1 MVALATLPML
11 LVCSLLPHHVRAQQ
25 PAASSPNS
33 KDAKPVEKAVEL
45 PAKIGLLDTRIRFET
60 NGDSRKEVHAR
71 IHIQNEIG
79 VHQFSRLNFDYNRA
93 YQQIEIPSVHIT
105 HASGGTA
112 DILPSAITDQPNP
125 AVADASAYQDV
136 RVKSVRILGLAPGD
150 ALEYNVITTTKDGP
164 LAPNFY
170 LSHDLSTEGLT
181 LTEIFEIDLPA
192 SRAVKP
198 STSSR
203 AQSFETQQTGEGAD
217 ARTIYRWQR
226 LEKKGDS
233 SEQGRES
240 KMPPKISESAKG
252 AGDSASPLLDSDIV
266 LTSFANWWD
275 LAKALQASLVVSA
288 APSAEVKAKAD
299 ELTRNSASPDE
310 KLRALYDF
318 VAQKL
323 ATVDLPLG
331 TTGFRLR
338 PPAEVL
344 NGKSAIPEE
353 KSTLLYAM
361 VRSAGLDAR
370 LSLAAPTVRPQRD
383 PAFPALLSNV
393 LVVVHGATKT
403 FWLDP
408 SVEVAPFGVIASSLR
423 GKPALSLAASN
434 DARVFENVPK
444 GLPFAATQRV
454 TVDASLGADGSLH
467 AKVHYTMRG
476 ENELVLRVAFHQ
488 SDREKWKDVAQL
500 MSLSDGFRGK
510 IVSASASD
518 PSDTRHPFSVDYE
531 ITQPNFV
538 DWSKPTIRIP
548 ALLPLLGLPD
558 APGRSGETATPGPID
573 LGTPLSVD
581 TKLTLHLPP
590 NVSIEGPTGTSVDRD
605 YATFASHYAAEGS
618 VIFASRHINFILRE
632 LPAARAADYN
642 AFLHAVQTDQ
652 AQLFTL
658 TRPHDVSTADKH
670 DPAPK
675 TVTTGPQPKP

>member
-1 MVALATLPML
+1 VA
-11 LVCSLLPHHVRAQQ
+11 H
-25 PAASSPNS
+25 
-33 KDAKPVEKAVEL
+33 
-45 PAKIGLLDTRIRFET
+45 
-60 NGDSRKEVHAR
+60 
-71 IHIQNEIG
+71 
-79 VHQFSRLNFDYNRA
+79 
-93 YQQIEIPSVHIT
+93 QQIEIPSVHIT

-112 DILPSAITDQPNP
+112 DILPSAVADQPNP
-125 AVADASAYQDV
+125 AVAGAPAYQDV

-150 ALEYNVITTTKDGP
+150 ALEYNVITTTKHGP
-164 LAPNFY
+164 LAPSFY

-198 STSSR
+198 WTSPR
-203 AQSFETQQTGEGAD
+203 AQTFETEHSGEGPD

-226 LEKKGDS
+226 LEKKADS
-233 SEQGRES
+233 SEQKPEPR
-240 KMPPKISESAKG
+240 MPPKESTSAKT

-266 LTSFANWWD
+266 LTSFANWPD
-275 LAKALQASLVVSA
+275 LAKALQESLIASA
-288 APSAEVKAKAD
+288 APYDEVKAKAD
-299 ELTRNSASPDE
+299 ELTRNAASPDE

-323 ATVDLPLG
+323 STVDLPLG

-338 PPAEVL
+338 PPAETL
-344 NGKSAIPEE
+344 RGNSAIPEE
-353 KSTLLYAM
+353 KSTLLYAL
-361 VRSAGLDAR
+361 VRSVGLDAR
-370 LSLAAPTVRPQRD
+370 LSLAGPMVRPQRD
-383 PAFPALLSNV
+383 PAFPSLLTNA
-393 LVVVHGATKT
+393 LVVVRGASKT

-408 SVEVAPFGVIASSLR
+408 SVEVAPFGVIASTLR
-423 GKPALSLAASN
+423 GKPALSLASGAE
-434 DARVFENVPK
+434 ARVFENVPK

-454 TVDASLGADGSLH
+454 TVDASLGADGSLR

-518 PSDTRHPFSVDYE
+518 PYDTRHPFSVDYE

-538 DWSKPTIRIP
+538 DWSKQTIRIP

-558 APGRSGETATPGPID
+558 AQARSGEGAAPAPID

-590 NVSIEGPTGTSVDRD
+590 NISIEGPTGTSVDRD

-658 TRPHDVSTADKH
+658 TRPHDTSTADKH
-670 DPAPK
+670 YPAPK
-675 TVTTGPQPKP
+675 TVAATPQPKP